1 MGAKKNRLRQWI
13 RKKIEESR
21 ITEQDTQFIALE
33 DLAARLQ
40 LDVEY
45 LYGLHRE
52 SALFRLVTMPDGRRQ
67 VRQEEILTFLR
78 HSATRPGLPH
88 TLDQPFHRPE
98 ELAVE
103 IGVPLDDF
111 IALLQKGEVGAVR
124 VESFLRVPEEEIHRI
139 LRETEG

>member
-1 MGAKKNRLRQWI
+1 MGAEKNRLRQWVQ
-13 RKKIEESR
+13 RKIEESR
-21 ITEQDTQFIALE
+21 TAEQETRFIDLE

-40 LDVEY
+40 LDVQY
-45 LYGLHRE
+45 LYELHRE
-52 SALFRLVTMPDGRRQ
+52 SALFRLLTMPDGRRQ

-78 HSATRPGLPH
+78 RSATRPGLPH
-88 TLDQPFHRPE
+88 TLDQTFHRPE

-103 IGVPLDDF
+103 IGVSLGDF

-124 VESFLRVPEEEIHRI
+124 VENFLRVPEEEIRRV

>member
-1 MGAKKNRLRQWI
+1 MGAKRDRLRQWVQ
-13 RKKIEESR
+13 RKIEESKSP
-21 ITEQDTQFIALE
+21 EQETQFIALE
-33 DLAARLQ
+33 DIAARLQ

-45 LYGLHRE
+45 LYALHRE
-52 SALFRLVTMPDGRRQ
+52 SALFRLVTMPDGRRH

-78 HSATRPGLPH
+78 RSATRPGLPH
-88 TLDQPFHRPE
+88 TLDQTFHRPE

-103 IGVPLDDF
+103 IGVPLGDF

-124 VESFLRVPEEEIHRI
+124 VESFLRVPEEEIRRV

>member
-1 MGAKKNRLRQWI
+1 MGAEKNRLRQWVQ
-13 RKKIEESR
+13 RKIDESR
-21 ITEQDTQFIALE
+21 TTGQETRFIALE

-40 LDVEY
+40 LDVEF
-45 LYGLHRE
+45 LYELHRE

-78 HSATRPGLPH
+78 RSATRPGLPH
-88 TLDQPFHRPE
+88 TLDQTFHRPE

-103 IGVPLDDF
+103 IGVSLGDF
-111 IALLQKGEVGAVR
+111 IALLQRGEVGAVR
-124 VESFLRVPEEEIHRI
+124 VESFLRVPEEEIRRV